1 MPLTRANL
9 KAKVSNIS
17 LKPLLSNGFML
28 CRDKVTCYRV
38 RGDFVDVVSIQ
49 VGRSLGSL
57 YLHSFI
63 NLLVNPLANHL
74 SSYKVG
80 FRLDRNPINGR
91 AWLAPEDDESDIE
104 LLLQDIASM
113 ASTQSIEFFDSINC
127 YKEYLGKIHSDPNKA
142 LFDYEE
148 IICLSKLGQYDDA
161 ITLCE
166 QNILR
171 VKEDEEF
178 TKAEINERVR
188 FLDILLASSKQEEI
202 PKEFDVWKEDTL
214 KKIESRAL

>member
-1 MPLTRANL
+1 MYPNL
-9 KAKVSNIS
+9 
-17 LKPLLSNGFML
+17 LLQ
-28 CRDKVTCYRV
+28 RDIDAFNKSKSESKSIKHNHEASVQQWFHAMQKVTCYRV

-57 YLHSFI
+57 YLHSFV

-80 FRLDRNPINGR
+80 FRLDRNPINGQ
-91 AWLAPEDDESDIE
+91 AWLAAEDDESEIE
-104 LLLQDIASM
+104 LLLRDIASID
-113 ASTQSIEFFDSINC
+113 STQSLEFFDSINC
-127 YKEYLGKIHSDPNKA
+127 YKEYLGIIYSAPNKS

-148 IICLSKLGQYDDA
+148 IICLSKLGQYDGA

-166 QNILR
+166 ENILR

-178 TKAEINERVR
+178 TKAEINERVK
-188 FLDILLASSKQEEI
+188 FLDIL
-202 PKEFDVWKEDTL
+202 
-214 KKIESRAL
+214 

>member
-1 MPLTRANL
+1 MALTRQKL
-9 KAKVSNIS
+9 KTKIKNIIM
-17 LKPLLSNGFML
+17 KPLFSNGFMP
-28 CRDKVTCYRV
+28 CRDKVTCYRI

-57 YLHSFI
+57 YLHSFM

-80 FRLDRNPINGR
+80 FRLDRNPISGQS
-91 AWLAPEDDESDIE
+91 WLAPEDDESEIE
-104 LLLQDIASM
+104 LLLKDIASV

-127 YKEYLGKIHSDPNKA
+127 YKEYLGIIRSEPNKA

-148 IICLSKLGQYDDA
+148 IICLSKIGQYDGA

-166 QNILR
+166 KNILR
-171 VKEDEEF
+171 VEEDEEF
-178 TKAEINERVR
+178 TKAEVNERVR
-188 FLDILLASSKQEEI
+188 FLDILLTSAKQEET
-202 PKEFDVWKEDTL
+202 PKEFNVWKEDNL
-214 KKIESRAL
+214 KKIESRAV